1 MYSTWWLL
9 PKRSSAPRGSARQQ
23 AVRQLRWRR
32 RRRGLSDADEGAG
45 ADANANVLGPFA
57 GARAAGWLTIEA

>member
-1 MYSTWWLL
+1 MRQ
-9 PKRSSAPRGSARQQ
+9 PAGPPIARD
-23 AVRQLRWRR
+23 
-32 RRRGLSDADEGAG
+32 SAG